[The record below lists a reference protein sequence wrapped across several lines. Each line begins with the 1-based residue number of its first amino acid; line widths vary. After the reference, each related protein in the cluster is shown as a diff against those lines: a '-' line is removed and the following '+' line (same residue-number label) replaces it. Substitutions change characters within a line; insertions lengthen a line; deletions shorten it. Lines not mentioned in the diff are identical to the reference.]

1 MTTDRTALIVVDLQP
16 DFLTGGP
23 LAVRSGEEILEPLF
37 ALVGSGAFA
46 TVVATQDWH
55 PRDHVSFASNHEG
68 AEPFGTMDLYGH
80 EQVLWPD
87 HCVQDTAGARLHL
100 GLPGAPLDAVIR
112 KGQDPA
118 VDSYSAFR
126 NNWNRDGERPATGLG
141 AYLKERGIG
150 RVWLAG
156 LARDYCVK
164 WSAEDAVAMGFVTT
178 VLWDLTR
185 PVDPA
190 SDDAVAKALRDRG
203 IDVIEGK
210 GWRP

>member
-1 MTTDRTALIVVDLQP
+1 MTTERTALIVVDLQP

-23 LAVRSGEEILEPLF
+23 LAVRNGEEILEPLF
-37 ALVGSGAFA
+37 ALIRHGSFD

-68 AEPFGTMDLYGH
+68 AEPFGTKDLYGH

-87 HCVQDTAGARLHL
+87 HCVQDTAGARLHPD
-100 GLPGAPLDAVIR
+100 LPTAPLDALIR

-150 RVWLAG
+150 RVILAG

-164 WSAEDAVAMGFVTT
+164 WSAEDAVAMDFATT
-178 VLWDLTR
+178 VLWELTR
-185 PVDPA
+185 PVDPD
-190 SDDAVAKALRDRG
+190 SDDAVAGALQDRG
-203 IDVIEGK
+203 VDVVDGK